1 MRIKRLMTIGS
12 PYNFNQ
18 DSTRYRS
25 EMLSDFIRNRNK
37 LPKNLVVY
45 FVVGTKTHNSDGLVP
60 AGSVFAGRYIYQ
72 GVVKLFTTISVS
84 SSNAQHSSLP
94 QNEQI
99 VDLIKRYI
107 LD

>member
-1 MRIKRLMTIGS
+1 LRGEKYSLRI
-12 PYNFNQ
+12 
-18 DSTRYRS
+18 
-25 EMLSDFIRNRNK
+25 K

-45 FVVGTKTHNSDGLVP
+45 FMVGTETYNSDGLVP
-60 AGSVFAGRYIYQ
+60 AVSVFAGRYVYQ
-72 GVVKLFTTISVS
+72 GVVKRFTTISVS
-84 SSNAQHSSLP
+84 GSNAQHSSLP

>member
-45 FVVGTKTHNSDGLVP
+45 FVVGTKTYNSDGLVP
-60 AGSVFAGRYIYQ
+60 AGSV
-72 GVVKLFTTISVS
+72 L
-84 SSNAQHSSLP
+84 L
-94 QNEQI
+94 
-99 VDLIKRYI
+99 VDIFIKALLNHLQRFRFLVQMLSI
-107 LD
+107 QVCRRMSRL